1 MEVHMRKVLLIIL
14 LAAAVNMVFGT
25 CGDHGMGKMVFMTGD
40 AQASAVFFGIV
51 VEDIDAKT
59 AEAMDYPY
67 GYGILITT
75 VVPGSPAE
83 GYGLQAN
90 DVLTSIDG
98 ETVKDTEDFDEIRE
112 DLEPGEVVSIGYWRA
127 GKDFNKEVNLQ
138 GRDTPQM
145 QYQLQ
150 KQSTPSKVGSGGGSF
165 IPMWCMIDM
174 DDVNALLE
182 GLHFKPI
189 GDKGILM
196 QGIGGKGHVGKG
208 FFVGGVITSYSDN
221 YKQNNPDSVR
231 YHDYVRYENGFGGVT
246 LDKRFPIC
254 KNFVGSLGVLLG
266 GGGHTIEL
274 MHSNADYSWPDNNTE
289 FTSGNYHSTINRSY
303 MIVQPK
309 AELMYRL
316 LNWLSIRAEVGYVY
330 GYTGKEGWQVQGL
343 ADETFYVK
351 NSPNTPYRG
360 LTFSIGPWFGF

>member
-1 MEVHMRKVLLIIL
+1 MRKVLLIIL

-90 DVLTSIDG
+90 DVLTAIDG

-127 GKDFNKEVNLQ
+127 GKDFNKEVTLQ

-174 DDVNALLE
+174 D
-182 GLHFKPI
+182 GTPSW
-189 GDKGILM
+189 KGCI
-196 QGIGGKGHVGKG
+196 
-208 FFVGGVITSYSDN
+208 S
-221 YKQNNPDSVR
+221 
-231 YHDYVRYENGFGGVT
+231 
-246 LDKRFPIC
+246 
-254 KNFVGSLGVLLG
+254 
-266 GGGHTIEL
+266 
-274 MHSNADYSWPDNNTE
+274 
-289 FTSGNYHSTINRSY
+289 NRSG
-303 MIVQPK
+303 IK
-309 AELMYRL
+309 A
-316 LNWLSIRAEVGYVY
+316 
-330 GYTGKEGWQVQGL
+330 
-343 ADETFYVK
+343 F
-351 NSPNTPYRG
+351 
-360 LTFSIGPWFGF
+360 

>member
-1 MEVHMRKVLLIIL
+1 
-14 LAAAVNMVFGT
+14 MVR
-25 CGDHGMGKMVFMTGD
+25 
-40 AQASAVFFGIV
+40 Q
-51 VEDIDAKT
+51 
-59 AEAMDYPY
+59 
-67 GYGILITT
+67 
-75 VVPGSPAE
+75 
-83 GYGLQAN
+83 
-90 DVLTSIDG
+90 
-98 ETVKDTEDFDEIRE
+98 
-112 DLEPGEVVSIGYWRA
+112 
-127 GKDFNKEVNLQ
+127 
-138 GRDTPQM
+138 
-145 QYQLQ
+145 
-150 KQSTPSKVGSGGGSF
+150 
-165 IPMWCMIDM
+165 
-174 DDVNALLE
+174 
-182 GLHFKPI
+182 
-189 GDKGILM
+189 
-196 QGIGGKGHVGKG
+196 
-208 FFVGGVITSYSDN
+208 ITSYSDN
-221 YKQNNPDSVR
+221 YKQNNPNDSN
-231 YHDYVRYENGFGGVT
+231 YHDYVRYESGFGGVT

-330 GYTGKEGWQVQGL
+330 GYTGKEGWRVQGL